1 MSLGKKER
9 ISKSLCGCLGEGVE
23 KGGGIWLKYLR
34 SSPSELE
41 SDYAQTPLL
50 PGLAPAAG
58 Q

>member
-1 MSLGKKER
+1 MEESVR
-9 ISKSLCGCLGEGVE
+9 LCDCLGEGVE
-23 KGGGIWLKYLR
+23 EGGGIWLKYLR